1 MKKQIIIDVTDEGE
15 VKITTKGFS
24 GASCLEDTKFLKDLL
39 GSETAR
45 NLTPCFYQKN
55 NQPVKKYLPICG

>member
-1 MKKQIIIDVTDEGE
+1 MKKQIIIEVTDDGE

-24 GASCLEDTKFLKDLL
+24 GASCLDETQFLKDLL
-39 GSETAR
+39 GVETAR
-45 NLTPCFYQKN
+45 QLTPCYYQKN